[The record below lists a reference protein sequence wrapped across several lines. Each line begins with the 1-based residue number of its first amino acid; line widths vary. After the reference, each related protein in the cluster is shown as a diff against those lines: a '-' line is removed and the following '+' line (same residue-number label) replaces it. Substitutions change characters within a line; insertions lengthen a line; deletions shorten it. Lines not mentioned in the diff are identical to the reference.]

1 MAFACTQGD
10 DQQVKIGDLRKS
22 GQDHKNRANHINGG
36 IDLKKAI
43 LMGLI
48 LVAFVGL
55 SAAQLPY
62 GWYNAGGTQ
71 VAINTEKNLS
81 LNFEQSVQ
89 GSGYYTTY
97 AYVKMG
103 NLALKNHMHGSG
115 QLTSDTVLAAYKKES
130 DKHPWYLDWTDMDT
144 TCIQFKEDNQ
154 MIYAPFKMA
163 VGNGYYAMNPV
174 DFSVLI
180 KENSWVKNYR
190 AGTSM
195 QHEVEYAHALD
206 KKLDITAKENYTHIF
221 DPVWEGYAY
230 TNMKVEEDVT
240 DGKVHIGVLQ
250 ARFDNADVNAID
262 ATGTAAPG
270 GQKWPRDLSDASNL
284 NPDFGWTSAWYH
296 PAVEIDEDYWGTYHI
311 VKNMTL
317 EVPYRR
323 VDTAVDWLPCC
334 SGGYLTMAKYEQ
346 MGTRGFG
353 SNVKPVFDCTCSK
366 YNLAAEFP
374 EDSGLTPIKVGKY

>member
-1 MAFACTQGD
+1 
-10 DQQVKIGDLRKS
+10 
-22 GQDHKNRANHINGG
+22 
-36 IDLKKAI
+36 
-43 LMGLI
+43 LI

-55 SAAQLPY
+55 STAADYY
-62 GWYNAGGTQ
+62 GWYTAQGTQ
-71 VAINTEKNLS
+71 VAYNVEKNLS
-81 LNFEQSVQ
+81 LSFEQSVQ
-89 GSGYYTTY
+89 GSGFYNTY
-97 AYVKMG
+97 AYVKMN
-103 NLALKNHMHGSG
+103 NLAMKNHMHGSG

-130 DKHPWYLDWTDMDT
+130 DRHPWYEDWIDMDT
-144 TCIQFKEDNQ
+144 ACIQFKEDNQ
-154 MIYAPFKMA
+154 MIYAPFRMA
-163 VGNGYYAMNPV
+163 VGNGYYALNPV
-174 DFSVLI
+174 DFSALI

-206 KKLDITAKENYTHIF
+206 KRLDITAKENFTHIF
-221 DPVWEGYAY
+221 DPVYDGYAY

-250 ARFDNADVNAID
+250 ANWDNAGGNPITVYDKNGNLVTSTNPSVEKGSKWFNDFSENA
-262 ATGTAAPG
+262 GT
-270 GQKWPRDLSDASNL
+270 DI
-284 NPDFGWTSAWYH
+284 TAWYH

-317 EVPYRR
+317 VVPYKR
-323 VDTAVDWLPCC
+323 VETAVDWLPCC
-334 SGGYLTMAKYEQ
+334 FDGYLTMAKYEQ

-366 YNLAAEFP
+366 YNLAAQFP

>member
-1 MAFACTQGD
+1 VIC
-10 DQQVKIGDLRKS
+10 VKEDRITKYWS
-22 GQDHKNRANHINGG
+22 IHINGG

-71 VAINTEKNLS
+71 VAYNTEKNLS
-81 LNFEQSVQ
+81 FNFEQDVQ
-89 GSGYYTTY
+89 GSGFYNTY
-97 AYVKMG
+97 AYVKMN
-103 NLALKNHMHGSG
+103 NLAMKNHMHGSG
-115 QLTSDTVLAAYKKES
+115 QLTSQVTLAAYKKES
-130 DKHPWYLDWTDMDT
+130 SRHPWYEDWTDIDT
-144 TCIQFKEDNQ
+144 ACIQFKEDNQ

-163 VGNGYYAMNPV
+163 VGNGYYAVNPV

-206 KKLDITAKENYTHIF
+206 KELYITAKENYTHIF
-221 DPVWEGYAY
+221 DPVYEGYAY

-240 DGKVHIGVLQ
+240 DGKVHVGVLQ
-250 ARFDNADVNAID
+250 AHWDNADDDAIVT
-262 ATGTAAPG
+262 TGTAAPEG
-270 GQKWPRDLSDASNL
+270 HKHSNDLSADS
-284 NPDFGWTSAWYH
+284 WETAWYY

-317 EVPYRR
+317 EVPYKR

-334 SGGYLTMAKYEQ
+334 FGGYLTMGTYEQ
-346 MGTRGFG
+346 KGTRGYG

-366 YNLAAEFP
+366 YNPAAEFQ